1 MPEILA
7 PAGNMESLIAA
18 VRSGADAVYLGLKE
32 LSARKNADNF
42 TEEELINATKYC
54 RERGVKVYLAVNT
67 LLKDNEWDK
76 AERAANIAAKAGVD
90 ALIVADLGLIRYF
103 SKVLPS
109 IPIHASTQTTV
120 LSPEAARLLERLGV
134 KRIVLGRELSKE
146 EIINIKNA
154 VSCELEIFVHGAL
167 CMSVSGQCLFSSYL
181 GGRSGNRGLCAAP
194 CRLPFKSSV
203 SGNNFALSLKDNSL
217 YNKISELSKIGITS
231 LKIEGRMKR
240 AEYVSAAVKSLRDI
254 IEGGE
259 YNKTLLEKTFSREG
273 FTSGYYDGKID
284 KTLFGKREDTASAT
298 EKESYPEIHE
308 FYKNECQRLPLY
320 MKASLSPDK
329 FSLSVSDGK
338 NKVSLSSLLVSPA
351 NTKGTTEETIKE
363 KLQKLGG
370 TPFYLKDIEIS
381 LEEGL
386 YLPISEIN
394 RLKAEAVEKILSLRG
409 ERKEIKPLEYEFYSP
424 DKKPQPKKRYAY
436 LNSPEGAEFF
446 DKILTDISKIHLFSP
461 EKTIISLPRYFSPE
475 KGKELR
481 NLLLT
486 AKEKGYNTAAADN
499 LNSLGLLS
507 ELGFNI
513 VGTGGL
519 NVLNSESIRLLEELG
534 VSELILSTENSFSAF
549 SQFKSSIPTGAQ
561 VFGWTPLML
570 LRACPITGTRN
581 CEKCPHRG
589 GALTDRKGINFKIRC
604 QGEYSELLNSRPLY
618 AFHKEH
624 LFGGADILYYD
635 LSEEKEINGFINK
648 IKEKSPP
655 TGEWT
660 LGLYDNKLL

>member
-32 LSARKNADNF
+32 LSARKNAENF
-42 TEEELINATKYC
+42 TEEELINAAKYC

-67 LLKDNEWDK
+67 LLKDSEWDK
-76 AERAANIAAKAGVD
+76 AENAANIAAKAGVD

-120 LSPEAARLLERLGV
+120 LSPEAARLLQNFGV

-217 YNKISELSKIGITS
+217 YDKISELSEIGITS

-240 AEYVSAAVKSLRDI
+240 PEYVSAAVKSLRDI
-254 IEGGE
+254 IDGGK

-284 KTLFGKREDTASAT
+284 KNLFGKREDSASLS
-298 EKESYPEIHE
+298 EKESYPEIHG
-308 FYKNECQRLPLY
+308 FYKNERQNVPLY
-320 MKASLSPDK
+320 MKASLLPDN
-329 FSLSVSDGK
+329 FSLYVSDGK
-338 NKVSLSSLLVSPA
+338 NEVSISSLLVSPA
-351 NTKGTTEETIKE
+351 KRSGTDKETIKE

-370 TPFYLKDIEIS
+370 TPFYLKNIEIS

-386 YLPISEIN
+386 YLPLSEIN
-394 RLKAEAVEKILSLRG
+394 RLKAEAVEKILCLRG
-409 ERKEIKPLEYEFYSP
+409 EREETKPLKYEFYSP
-424 DKKPQPKKRYAY
+424 KKKPQPKKRYAY

-475 KGKELR
+475 KGRELR
-481 NLLLT
+481 EKLLS

-519 NVLNSESIRLLEELG
+519 NVLNSESVRLLEELG
-534 VSELILSTENSFSAF
+534 ANELILSTENSFSSF
-549 SQFKSSIPTGAQ
+549 SQFKSSIPIGAQ

-570 LRACPITGTRN
+570 LRACPITGIRN

-589 GALTDRKGINFKIRC
+589 GILTDRMGINFKVRC
-604 QGEYSELLNSRPLY
+604 KGEYSELLNNRPLY
-618 AFHKEH
+618 AIDKEH
-624 LFGGADILYYD
+624 LFSGADILFYD
-635 LSEEKEINGFINK
+635 LSEEKDNMAIIDAINK
-648 IKEKSPP
+648 KLPPSEK
-655 TGEWT
+655 WT
-660 LGLYDNKLL
+660 SGLSDNKLL